1 MMKYHCV
8 THEEN
13 LYTTA
18 LKTDNVMHIVT
29 KAVYFMKYKGLNHH
43 NSRSSIKVWMLVRG
57 TLFAFLK

>member
-1 MMKYHCV
+1 
-8 THEEN
+8 
-13 LYTTA
+13 
-18 LKTDNVMHIVT
+18 MHIVT